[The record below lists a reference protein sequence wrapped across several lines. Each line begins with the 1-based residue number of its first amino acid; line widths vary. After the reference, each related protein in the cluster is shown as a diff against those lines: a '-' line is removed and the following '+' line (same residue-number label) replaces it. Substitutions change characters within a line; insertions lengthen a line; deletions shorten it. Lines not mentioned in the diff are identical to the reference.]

1 MSYQLVGTCC
11 QYLRFDFAQLLIG
24 ALTAASLIVPWHRLE
39 ASTLGVTEN
48 GAAGMPHALI
58 WMATESGKFDD

>member
-1 MSYQLVGTCC
+1 
-11 QYLRFDFAQLLIG
+11 LRFDFAQLLIG